1 MSTKYA
7 KARDIAGQ
15 WRSEYQKV
23 KRENAS
29 LRRVYAEAKKLADAM
44 PRDEQTFAL
53 RDALRNAE
61 FAVEA

>member
-1 MSTKYA
+1 MTTKYA

-15 WRSEYQKV
+15 WRSEHQKV

-29 LRRVYAEAKKLADAM
+29 LRRVYTEAKKLVDAM
-44 PRDEQTFAL
+44 PRDEKTFAL
-53 RDALRNAE
+53 RDALRNAV